1 MPARVEAFMTT
12 SQPVVLAQGLE
23 KRFGETRALRG
34 LDLSLEQGQILGV
47 LGPNGAGKTTAVR
60 ILTTLAKPDAGQAF
74 VAGFDVVQ
82 QPQQV
87 RLRIGVTGQYAAV
100 DELLTGRENLEMI
113 GRLARLPANVAKA
126 RASEL
131 LERLDLVEAGNR
143 VSKGYSGGM
152 RRRLDLAA
160 SLMASPPIIFLD
172 EPTTGLDPRSRMQMW
187 DLIEN
192 LVHGGASILLTTQY
206 LEEADRLADDI
217 VIIDHGQAIARGS
230 ADELKEQAGG
240 QRLEVVLAHPEQMDK
255 AEPIVQQFGDGPVQR
270 DERRSRLFTPV
281 TATDGLLARVVL
293 ALDDQ
298 GIAINDLGVRKPT
311 LDDVFLQL
319 TGRELSLDE
328 STETEVVDTK
338 ERIAA

>member
-1 MPARVEAFMTT
+1 MTPSRT
-12 SQPVVLAQGLE
+12 VVLAQGLE

-34 LDLSLEQGQILGV
+34 LDLELEQGQILGV

-60 ILTTLAKPDAGQAF
+60 ILTTLSKPDAGTAT

-87 RLRIGVTGQYAAV
+87 RLRIGVTGQYSAV
-100 DELLTGRENLEMI
+100 DELLTGRENLEMV
-113 GRLARLPANVAKA
+113 GRLARLPGTVSKT
-126 RASEL
+126 RAAEL
-131 LERLDLVEAGNR
+131 LERLDLTDAADR

-187 DLIEN
+187 DLIED

-217 VIIDHGQAIARGS
+217 VIVDHGLAIARGTT
-230 ADELKEQAGG
+230 DQLKEQAGG
-240 QRLEVVLAHPEQMDK
+240 QRLEVVLAHPDQMSK
-255 AEPIVQQFGDGPVQR
+255 AESIVQRFGEGPVQY
-270 DERRSRLFTPV
+270 DQRRGRLFTPV
-281 TATDGLLARVVL
+281 SATDGLLAQVVL
-293 ALDDQ
+293 ALDEQ
-298 GIAINDLGVRKPT
+298 GIGIQDLGVRKPT

-319 TGRELSLDE
+319 TGRELSLEE
-328 STETEVVDTK
+328 SIETDVVDVQEQT
-338 ERIAA
+338 AA

>member
-1 MPARVEAFMTT
+1 M
-12 SQPVVLAQGLE
+12 SQSKPVVSAQGLE
-23 KRFGETRALRG
+23 KSFGETRALRG
-34 LDLSLEQGQILGV
+34 LDLSLDQGHILAV

-60 ILTTLAKPDAGQAF
+60 ILTTLAKPDAGTAT

-113 GRLARLPANVAKA
+113 GRLGRLSKGDTIA
-126 RASEL
+126 RANEL
-131 LERLDLVEAGNR
+131 LQRLDLVDAADR

-160 SLMASPPIIFLD
+160 SLMARPPIIFLD
-172 EPTTGLDPRSRMQMW
+172 EPTTGLDPRSRMRMW
-187 DLIEN
+187 DLIED
-192 LVHGGASILLTTQY
+192 LVKEGASILLTTQY

-217 VIIDHGQAIARGS
+217 VIIDHGRAIARGS

-240 QRLEVVLAHPEQMDK
+240 QRLEVVLVHPEQLRI
-255 AEPIVQQFGDGPVQR
+255 AEPVIQRFGEGPVQI
-270 DERRSRLFTPV
+270 DERRARLFTPV
-281 TATDGLLARVVL
+281 SASDGLLARVVL
-293 ALDDQ
+293 ALD
-298 GIAINDLGVRKPT
+298 GKGVTVNDLGVRKPT

-319 TGRELSLDE
+319 TGRELSVEE
-328 STETEVVDTK
+328 SAESDVVDVK
-338 ERIAA
+338 ERQAA

>member
-1 MPARVEAFMTT
+1 MSQ
-12 SQPVVLAQGLE
+12 SQPVVYAQGLE

-34 LDLSLEQGQILGV
+34 LDLSLQEGQILGV

-60 ILTTLAKPDAGQAF
+60 ILTTLAKPDAGSAT

-100 DELLTGRENLEMI
+100 DELL
-113 GRLARLPANVAKA
+113 
-126 RASEL
+126 
-131 LERLDLVEAGNR
+131 ERLDLVDAADR

-187 DLIEN
+187 DLIED
-192 LVHGGASILLTTQY
+192 LVKGGASILLTTQY

-217 VIIDHGQAIARGS
+217 VIIDHGLAIARGS
-230 ADELKEQAGG
+230 ADALKEQAGG
-240 QRLEVVLAHPEQMDK
+240 QRLEVVLAHPEQLPA
-255 AEPIVQQFGDGPVQR
+255 AEVIIQQFGDGPVQH
-270 DERRSRLFTPV
+270 DDRRNRLLTPV
-281 TATDGLLARVVL
+281 TATDGLLAQVVL
-293 ALDDQ
+293 ALDGE
-298 GIAINDLGVRKPT
+298 GIAVNDLGVRKPT

-319 TGRELSLDE
+319 TGRELSLE
-328 STETEVVDTK
+328 ETTDSEVVDAK
-338 ERIAA
+338 ERQAA

>member
-1 MPARVEAFMTT
+1 M
-12 SQPVVLAQGLE
+12 SQSPPVVLAQGLE

-34 LDLSLEQGQILGV
+34 LDLSLQEGQILGV

-60 ILTTLAKPDAGQAF
+60 ILTTLAKPDGGSAT

-100 DELLTGRENLEMI
+100 DELLTGRENLQMI
-113 GRLARLPANVAKA
+113 GRLARLSKSDAIA
-126 RASEL
+126 RANEL
-131 LERLDLVEAGNR
+131 LERLDLVEAADR

-160 SLMASPPIIFLD
+160 SLMARPPIIFLD

-187 DLIEN
+187 DLIED
-192 LVHGGASILLTTQY
+192 LVKDGASILLTTQY

-217 VIIDHGQAIARGS
+217 VIIDHGLAIARGT
-230 ADELKEQAGG
+230 ADALKEQAGG
-240 QRLEVVLAHPEQMDK
+240 QRLEVVLVHPEQMPK
-255 AEPIVQQFGDGPVQR
+255 AEPVIQRFGEGPVQI
-270 DERRSRLFTPV
+270 DDRRNRLLTPV
-281 TATDGLLARVVL
+281 SATDGLLAQVVL
-293 ALDDQ
+293 ALDAE

-319 TGRELSLDE
+319 TGRELSVEETTE
-328 STETEVVDTK
+328 SEVVDVK
-338 ERIAA
+338 ERKAA

>member
-1 MPARVEAFMTT
+1 MTPSRT
-12 SQPVVLAQGLE
+12 VVLAQGLE

-34 LDLSLEQGQILGV
+34 LDLELEQGQILGV

-60 ILTTLAKPDAGQAF
+60 ILTTLSKPDAGTAT

-87 RLRIGVTGQYAAV
+87 RLRIGVTGQYSAV
-100 DELLTGRENLEMI
+100 DELLTGRENLEMV
-113 GRLARLPANVAKA
+113 GRLARLPGTLSKT
-126 RASEL
+126 RAAEL
-131 LERLDLVEAGNR
+131 LERLDLTDAADR

-187 DLIEN
+187 DLIED

-217 VIIDHGQAIARGS
+217 VIVDHGLAIARGTT
-230 ADELKEQAGG
+230 DQLKEQAGG
-240 QRLEVVLAHPEQMDK
+240 QRLEVVLAHPDQMSK
-255 AEPIVQQFGDGPVQR
+255 AESIVQRFGEGPVQY
-270 DERRSRLFTPV
+270 DQRRGRLFTPV
-281 TATDGLLARVVL
+281 SATDGLLAQVVL
-293 ALDDQ
+293 ALDEQ
-298 GIAINDLGVRKPT
+298 GIGIQDLGVRKPT

-319 TGRELSLDE
+319 TGRELSLEE
-328 STETEVVDTK
+328 SIETDVVDVQEQT
-338 ERIAA
+338 AA

>member
-1 MPARVEAFMTT
+1 M
-12 SQPVVLAQGLE
+12 SQSQSVVYAQGLE
-23 KRFGETRALRG
+23 KSFGETRALRG
-34 LDLSLEQGQILGV
+34 LDLSLDEGQILGV

-60 ILTTLAKPDAGQAF
+60 ILTTLAKPDAGMAR

-113 GRLARLPANVAKA
+113 GRLARLPKSETAA
-126 RASEL
+126 RDTEM
-131 LERLDLVEAGNR
+131 LERLDLVEAADR

-160 SLMASPPIIFLD
+160 SLMANPPIIFLD

-187 DLIEN
+187 DLIED
-192 LVHGGASILLTTQY
+192 LVKGGASILLTTQY

-217 VIIDHGQAIARGS
+217 VIIDHGLAIARGS

-240 QRLEVVLAHPEQMDK
+240 QRLEVVLAHPEQLLA
-255 AEPIVQQFGDGPVQR
+255 AEVIIQQFGDGPVQL
-270 DERRSRLFTPV
+270 DERRNRLFTPV
-281 TATDGLLARVVL
+281 TATDGLLSNVVL
-293 ALDDQ
+293 ALDGE
-298 GIAINDLGVRKPT
+298 GIFVNDLGVRKPT

-319 TGRELSLDE
+319 TGRELSIDE
-328 STETEVVDTK
+328 TTESEVVDTR
-338 ERIAA
+338 ERQAA

>member
-1 MPARVEAFMTT
+1 MSQ
-12 SQPVVLAQGLE
+12 SQPIVNAQGLE

-34 LDLSLEQGQILGV
+34 LDLSLEEAQIVAV

-60 ILTTLAKPDAGQAF
+60 ILTTLSKPDAGIAT

-113 GRLARLPANVAKA
+113 GRLARLSKA
-126 RASEL
+126 GATRRATDL
-131 LERLDLVEAGNR
+131 LEQLDLVDAANR

-160 SLMASPPIIFLD
+160 SLMANPPIIFLD

-187 DLIEN
+187 DLIES
-192 LVHGGASILLTTQY
+192 LVKGGASIMLTTQY

-217 VIIDHGQAIARGS
+217 VIIDHGLAIARGS
-230 ADELKEQAGG
+230 ADALKEQAGG
-240 QRLEVVLAHPEQMDK
+240 QRLEVVLVHPEQLAK
-255 AEPIVQQFGDGPVQR
+255 AEPLVQRFGDGPVQI

-281 TATDGLLARVVL
+281 SATDGLLAQVVL
-293 ALDDQ
+293 ALDGE
-298 GIAINDLGVRKPT
+298 GIAINDLGVRKPS

-319 TGRELSLDE
+319 TGRELSLEETTE
-328 STETEVVDTK
+328 SEVVENK
-338 ERIAA
+338 ERKAA

>member
-1 MPARVEAFMTT
+1 MSQ
-12 SQPVVLAQGLE
+12 SQPVVYAQGLE

-34 LDLSLEQGQILGV
+34 LDLSLQEGQILGV

-60 ILTTLAKPDAGQAF
+60 ILTTLAKPDAGSAT

-100 DELLTGRENLEMI
+100 DELLTGRENLEMV
-113 GRLARLPANVAKA
+113 GRLARLSKSDTAA

-131 LERLDLVEAGNR
+131 LERLDLVDAADR

-187 DLIEN
+187 DLIED
-192 LVHGGASILLTTQY
+192 LVKGGASILLTTQY

-217 VIIDHGQAIARGS
+217 VIIDHGLAIARGS
-230 ADELKEQAGG
+230 ADALKEQAGG
-240 QRLEVVLAHPEQMDK
+240 QRLEVVLAHPEQLPA
-255 AEPIVQQFGDGPVQR
+255 AEVIIQQFGDGPVQH
-270 DERRSRLFTPV
+270 DDRRNRLLTPV
-281 TATDGLLARVVL
+281 TATDGLLAQVVL
-293 ALDDQ
+293 ALDGE
-298 GIAINDLGVRKPT
+298 GIAVNDLGVRKPT

-319 TGRELSLDE
+319 TGRELSLK
-328 STETEVVDTK
+328 ETTDSEVVDAK
-338 ERIAA
+338 ERQAA

>member
-1 MPARVEAFMTT
+1 MTST
-12 SQPVVLAQGLE
+12 QPVVFAQGLE

-60 ILTTLAKPDAGQAF
+60 ILTTLSKPDAGSAS

-87 RLRIGVTGQYAAV
+87 RLRIGVTGQYSAV
-100 DELLTGRENLEMI
+100 DELLTGRENLEMV
-113 GRLARLPANVAKA
+113 GRLARLPKA
-126 RASEL
+126 ASQTRASEL
-131 LERLDLVEAGNR
+131 LERLDLVDAADR

-160 SLMASPPIIFLD
+160 SLMANPPIIFLD

-187 DLIEN
+187 DLIED
-192 LVHGGASILLTTQY
+192 LVKSGASILLTTQY
-206 LEEADRLADDI
+206 LEEADRLANDI
-217 VIIDHGQAIARGS
+217 VIVDHGLAIARGT
-230 ADELKEQAGG
+230 ADQLKEQAGG
-240 QRLEVVLAHPEQMDK
+240 QRLEVALAHPEQMNK
-255 AEPIVQQFGDGPVQR
+255 AAPIVQRFGEEPVQR
-270 DERRSRLFTPV
+270 DERRGQLFIPV

-293 ALDDQ
+293 ALDDE
-298 GIAINDLGVRKPT
+298 GIAIHDLGVRKPS

-319 TGRELSLDE
+319 TGRELSLE
-328 STETEVVDTK
+328 EASETEVVDNEVSK
-338 ERIAA
+338 AA

>member
-1 MPARVEAFMTT
+1 MSQ
-12 SQPVVLAQGLE
+12 SQPVVYAQGLE

-34 LDLSLEQGQILGV
+34 LDLSLDEGQILAV

-60 ILTTLAKPDAGQAF
+60 ILTTLSKPDAGIAT

-113 GRLARLPANVAKA
+113 GRLARLSKA
-126 RASEL
+126 DTTRRATEL
-131 LERLDLVEAGNR
+131 LERLDLVDAANR

-160 SLMASPPIIFLD
+160 SLMANPPIIFLD

-187 DLIEN
+187 DLIES
-192 LVHGGASILLTTQY
+192 LVQGGASIMLTTQY

-230 ADELKEQAGG
+230 ADALKEQAGG
-240 QRLEVVLAHPEQMDK
+240 QRLEVVLVHPEQLAK
-255 AEPIVQQFGDGPVQR
+255 AEPLIQRFGDGPVQI

-281 TATDGLLARVVL
+281 SATDGLLAQVVL
-293 ALDDQ
+293 ALDGE
-298 GIAINDLGVRKPT
+298 GISISDLGVRKPS

-319 TGRELSLDE
+319 TGRELSIEE
-328 STETEVVDTK
+328 STESEVVDVK
-338 ERIAA
+338 ERQAA